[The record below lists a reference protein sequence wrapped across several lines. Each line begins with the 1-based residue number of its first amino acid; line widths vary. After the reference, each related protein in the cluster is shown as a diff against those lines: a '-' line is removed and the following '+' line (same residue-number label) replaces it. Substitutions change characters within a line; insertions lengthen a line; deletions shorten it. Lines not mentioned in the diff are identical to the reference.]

1 MDGCW
6 WSLSV
11 RRPVARIIA
20 AVGRFSGGDF
30 GARIGRPYPRGE
42 IGRLMAA
49 LDQSFDLT
57 QTVHKRVVRSA
68 EVLGH
73 ANRALQI
80 MSQADKALVQA
91 QDEDAL
97 LRELCHVV
105 ARFGGYRR
113 CWVGYA
119 EQDAGRSI
127 RPMAQVGY
135 EDGWLETLF
144 GLTWLEQERGRSPM
158 GRAIRDG
165 APVLGN
171 NLPADPEA
179 LRQNAAQEGDAALIA
194 LPIKS
199 HGNTLGVLAIY
210 AAEPERFDKHEV
222 RLLVELVAD
231 LGYCIHALRDRVEL
245 GRHRLQLEDSVKQR
259 TTELVETHREL
270 ESFSYSVSH
279 DLRAPLRHIDG
290 LRGAAERG
298 QRAARSRT
306 RRRRYLNVIA
316 DASRRDGRA
325 DRRPAGVLAAWAA
338 PRCAQPRRPGRAG
351 REAHP
356 RPGDGDASGRN
367 IGWTIAPLPA
377 VERRPRDAPA
387 GVRQPARQR
396 GQVHRA
402 ARSRRRSRS
411 AAPASRTASVVV
423 FVRDNGVGF
432 DMQYA
437 DKLFGVFQR
446 LHRASEFEGTGI
458 GLANVRRIVHRHGGR
473 SLGRGRARTR
483 APPSTSRSAGQKGGH
498 S

>member
-1 MDGCW
+1 
-6 WSLSV
+6 
-11 RRPVARIIA
+11 
-20 AVGRFSGGDF
+20 
-30 GARIGRPYPRGE
+30 
-42 IGRLMAA
+42 MAA

-57 QTVHKRVVRSA
+57 QTVHKRVVRGA

-97 LRELCHVV
+97 LRELCRVV

-119 EQDAGRSI
+119 AQDAGRSI

-135 EDGWLETLF
+135 EDGWLETL
-144 GLTWLEQERGRSPM
+144 GLTWLEQERGGSPM

-165 APVLGN
+165 APVLEK

-179 LRQNAAQEGDAALIA
+179 LHQSAAQEGDTALIA

-210 AAEPERFDKHEV
+210 AAEPERFDKHEM

-245 GRHRLQLEDSVKQR
+245 DRHRLQLEDLVEQR

-270 ESFSYSVSH
+270 ESFSYSISH
-279 DLRAPLRHIDG
+279 DLRAPLRHVQG
-290 LRGAAERG
+290 YAELLG
-298 QRAARSRT
+298 SDAGST
-306 RRRRYLNVIA
+306 LSSEGRRYLEVIA
-316 DASRRDGRA
+316 G
-325 DRRPAGVLAAWAA
+325 
-338 PRCAQPRRPGRAG
+338 AG
-351 REAHP
+351 REMGELLDELLAFLRINRAEMRVAP
-356 RPGDGDASGRN
+356 LDLGALVRAGIRDLEPGTQGRN
-367 IGWTIAPLPA
+367 IAWKVAPLPA
-377 VERRPRDAPA
+377 ASGDAAMLKQVFASLLGNAVKYTRPRDHAEIEIGSA
-387 GVRQPARQR
+387 GQEDGR
-396 GQVHRA
+396 
-402 ARSRRRSRS
+402 
-411 AAPASRTASVVV
+411 VVV

-437 DKLFGVFQR
+437 DKLFGMFQR
-446 LHRASEFEGTGI
+446 LHRVDEFEGTGI
-458 GLANVRRIVHRHGGR
+458 GLATVRRIIARHGGR
-473 SLGRGRARTR
+473 VWAEGRPGEGATFSFTLGPAHG
-483 APPSTSRSAGQKGGH
+483 P
-498 S
+498 